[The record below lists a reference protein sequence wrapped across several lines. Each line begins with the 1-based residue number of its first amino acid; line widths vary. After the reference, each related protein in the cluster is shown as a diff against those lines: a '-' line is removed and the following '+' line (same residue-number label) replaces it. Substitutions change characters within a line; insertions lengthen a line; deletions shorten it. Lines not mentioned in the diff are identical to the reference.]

1 LRTPSAIIR
10 SSSTS
15 NMRMALRFQNIHDAA
30 F

>member
-15 NMRMALRFQNIHDAA
+15 SMRIALPFQIVRDHA